1 MRSRNVALLLSAA
14 LVVYLLLL
22 VGRGVALVR
31 TGEIVPVLLGV
42 GVLVLPLLGVWI
54 IVTTWRSGNRVQRLA
69 RKLESEDGLPDLSEL
84 PRRPSGRVDRA
95 AADEWFEQRKVE
107 LEQHPDDWRRWYW
120 IARAYDLAGD
130 RRRARNAMRRAVA
143 LEAAAATTAA
153 EQ

>member
-1 MRSRNVALLLSAA
+1 WIGPRSCRACCSAFGPFCNVRASPWDSRTCWSRAETMRSRNVALLLSAA

-31 TGEIVPVLLGV
+31 TGETVPVLLGV

-84 PRRPSGRVDRA
+84 PRRPSG
-95 AADEWFEQRKVE
+95 
-107 LEQHPDDWRRWYW
+107 
-120 IARAYDLAGD
+120 
-130 RRRARNAMRRAVA
+130 
-143 LEAAAATTAA
+143 
-153 EQ
+153 